1 MKFTDGYIFL
11 NKDDLIKEKSN
22 VTILKEIIN
31 RIESRKFKFDFNS
44 FLFVL
49 NQHSDKELNI
59 KKAKKDL
66 DEIILNKTYEKSNF
80 WNFLFWK
87 KKRENK

>member
-22 VTILKEIIN
+22 ITILKEIIN

-44 FLFVL
+44 FLFAL

-59 KKAKKDL
+59 KRAQKDL
-66 DEIILNKTYEKSNF
+66 NEIVLNKTYEKSNF
-80 WNFLFWK
+80 GVFLIGK
-87 KKRENK
+87 KKRK